1 MSCRPV
7 NVFCAS
13 QNNVEGSPK
22 NNGILEEA
30 KIQKLD
36 IYLRNLST
44 VAVPDYEMVS
54 CKLD

>member
-7 NVFCAS
+7 NVICAS

-22 NNGILEEA
+22 NNGILEDN